1 LPLVCPGEQTVAA
14 AAVQVADQYRF
25 FMVEH
30 CLIWAACL
38 PLVVRAAQAAAL
50 GMARSVVLV
59 VRGIAA

>member
-1 LPLVCPGEQTVAA
+1 MAA